1 MSRGPSGTSQGPVLG
16 PYRRGKV
23 HGYLWLEKITSLHRE
38 RSVGGPTW
46 GLSSAIFG
54 LGYNLEC
61 PDSQTVHLP
70 LPTACCPIQR
80 VTAYH
85 YTLREAGGGQGG
97 HLPMLG
103 QPVVSPSPLHRH
115 GKTLHV
121 GCGGF
126 PFPVPKRT
134 ASSFPM
140 CGIGVYL
147 FGMIHRT
154 FKTLYTKTS

>member
-1 MSRGPSGTSQGPVLG
+1 MGPPKAQ
-16 PYRRGKV
+16 
-23 HGYLWLEKITSLHRE
+23 SLAPTGMGRCMATFDLKKSLPSTEE

-70 LPTACCPIQR
+70 PPTACCPIQR
-80 VTAYH
+80 VTAQGG
-85 YTLREAGGGQGG
+85 GGGQGG

-126 PFPVPKRT
+126 PFPLPKRT
-134 ASSFPM
+134 ASSFSM
-140 CGIGVYL
+140 CGIGVYP